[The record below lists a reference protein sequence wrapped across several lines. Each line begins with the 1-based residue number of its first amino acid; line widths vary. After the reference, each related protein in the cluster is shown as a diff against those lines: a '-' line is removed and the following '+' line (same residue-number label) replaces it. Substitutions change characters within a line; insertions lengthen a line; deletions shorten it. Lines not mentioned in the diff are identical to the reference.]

1 MNGSLFF
8 PLWHLCVQSVKA
20 HGRET
25 KASSISYS
33 LTMYNTMTHK
43 HTHTE
48 YHLSSF
54 SFSLSVSGVKLMV
67 LPDFQTAHTQTHTHA
82 RPPACVWMCAYHHLC
97 CLSTWPSASWCVLE
111 SRTREDTERARE
123 CEGVKQQSD
132 NKEEEKWS
140 QRGGQLNGWIENV
153 SGSKGNNWEM
163 QWQEMNRKSGI
174 YWKNCSLRFHL
185 FFYYSKNIKEAI

>member
-1 MNGSLFF
+1 MTFSWFSVLKFIFFLSLSLELNWWFF
-8 PLWHLCVQSVKA
+8 QTSRLH
-20 HGRET
+20 
-25 KASSISYS
+25 
-33 LTMYNTMTHK
+33 THK
-43 HTHTE
+43 
-48 YHLSSF
+48 
-54 SFSLSVSGVKLMV
+54 
-67 LPDFQTAHTQTHTHA
+67 HTHA

-140 QRGGQLNGWIENV
+140 QRGGQLNGLIENV

-174 YWKNCSLRFHL
+174 YWKTFPLRFHL